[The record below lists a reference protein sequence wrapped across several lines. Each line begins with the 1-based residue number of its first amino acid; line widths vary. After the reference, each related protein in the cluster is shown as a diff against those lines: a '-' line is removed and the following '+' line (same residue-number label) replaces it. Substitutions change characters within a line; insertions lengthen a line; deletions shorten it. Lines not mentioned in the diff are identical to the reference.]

1 MLIYIIGENYVM
13 INNTILVIF
22 AVTAAFALI
31 TATLLVPAQAKVRA
45 KIFCGK
51 EASGINL
58 CAQNR
63 SECEPFKA
71 SGFIRNCHAVPIHQ

>member
-1 MLIYIIGENYVM
+1 M

-22 AVTAAFALI
+22 AVTAAFGLV

-45 KIFCGK
+45 KLFCGK

-63 SECEPFKA
+63 SECEPFKD